1 MFALVLIAQ
10 AGLTSIR
17 IPDSTRRFAS
27 SASLPSKAV
36 AIEFFNNIHPSET
49 LYL

>member
-36 AIEFFNNIHPSET
+36 AIELNGTATP
-49 LYL
+49 